1 MPFVAANTPVIVGAS
16 QFTERI
22 DDPDYAML
30 SPVAITA
37 RAAEL
42 ALADAGM
49 ADCRGHID
57 TLMTTRIFEDSAP
70 HLEGPFGRSNN
81 FPRSVCQRLGM
92 TPETAI
98 WATSGGDTPQ
108 KLVTEACDRIWQGDS
123 KAVLVSGGEALST
136 TRFLQ
141 KQGSDV
147 DWSESSNESVV
158 DRKPTLDYAT
168 HDELMHGLVS
178 PPLFYGIMENARRI
192 AAGVDVK
199 TWADQMGALFA
210 PFAAVASKNPLA
222 AQRDRAFSPADLV
235 TIETGNRRVVDAYPQ
250 RLVARD
256 QVNQSAALVV
266 ISTALADELNIPTE
280 NRVYLHGQATA
291 GELPITLRPELGQ
304 APSAGLALRR
314 ALERANC
321 NTDDISYF
329 DFYSCFPIA
338 VSNAIDAI
346 GLSGDDPRGLTVT
359 GGLPFFGGP
368 GNSYSMHALAEM
380 VTCLRVNPG
389 KFGLV
394 AANGGLLSKYA
405 VGIYATTPAAYEPYD
420 SADLQEEMSKQTAP
434 DFEKNPSGEG
444 RLEAYTV
451 AYDRD
456 GQPKAATIV
465 GRLLASDAR
474 FIAKVGRDAPTVL
487 DVFSRDE
494 ADDRYVVVTPSEL
507 GNSFIFCD
515 AVTHE

>member
-42 ALADAGM
+42 ALVDAGM
-49 ADCRGHID
+49 INCKEHID

-70 HLEGPFGRSNN
+70 HLEGPFGRSTN
-81 FPRSVCQRLGM
+81 FPRSVCQRLAM
-92 TPETAI
+92 NPATAI

-108 KLVTEACDRIWQGDS
+108 KLVTEACDRIWQGES
-123 KAVLVSGGEALST
+123 KAVLISGGEALST

-147 DWSESSNESVV
+147 DWSEGSDDPVI

-168 HDELMHGLVS
+168 HDELMNGLIS
-178 PPLFYGIMENARRI
+178 PPLFYGIMENAKRI

-210 PFAAVASKNPLA
+210 PFAAVASENPLA
-222 AQRDRAFSPADLV
+222 AQRDRAFTPADLITV
-235 TIETGNRRVVDAYPQ
+235 EAGNRRVVDAYPQ

-266 ISTALADELNIPTE
+266 ISTELADELNIPSE
-280 NRVYLHGQATA
+280 NRVYLHGQAAA
-291 GELPITLRPELGQ
+291 GEPPITLRAELGQ
-304 APSAGLALRR
+304 APSAGLALGR

-321 NTDDISYF
+321 TTDDISYF

-380 VTCLRVNPG
+380 VMCLRVNPG

-405 VGIYATTPAAYEPYD
+405 VGIYSTTPTGYEPYD
-420 SADLQEEMSKQTAP
+420 SADLQEQMTNQTAP
-434 DFEKNPSGEG
+434 DFEANPSGKG

-451 AYDRD
+451 AYDRE
-456 GQPKAATIV
+456 GQPKTATIV
-465 GRLLASDAR
+465 GRLLESDAR
-474 FIAKVGRDAPTVL
+474 FIAKVGREASEIL
-487 DVFSRDE
+487 EVFNRHE
-494 ADDRYVVVTPSEL
+494 ADNRSVVVTPSEQ
-507 GNSFIFCD
+507 GNSFIFL
-515 AVTHE
+515 